1 MRTICLTII
10 LVEKQTAVKLYSL
23 AVIRG
28 LQSAS
33 YAISIPFLSIY
44 LYNVRGVPMSLVGT
58 IIGFAAVLGSF
69 LRFYAGR
76 LSDTL
81 PTDTVMKL
89 GLFLRASGFLGF
101 SILILLKANPL
112 LFFFFFL
119 LNSSGAS
126 FFMSASDVFVAKNI
140 DEPDR
145 PFAYSVIRV
154 GGNLGFA
161 IGPSIGGFISRYS
174 YAMTFFASFLLQ
186 VICVFLII
194 YLVSSREERK
204 SVNLTKE
211 ISFGDVF
218 KNKNFMLFIA
228 GTFVLSLLMGQLIST
243 LSVYAKHKGLD
254 NVQIGY
260 LYSINGFMVVFFQM
274 LIIKV
279 VDYLGYKKGL
289 VLGSLLYSVGYF
301 YFAFSHNFTNFAI
314 GVIVLTTGEMLAMPL
329 LTTITSAMA
338 PDDKRGL
345 YIGFL
350 GFIEGLSW
358 AVAPFIGGVLIDI
371 FLKTPVLIWGTV
383 ASFGVISSIIFMKV
397 RFN

>member
-1 MRTICLTII
+1 
-10 LVEKQTAVKLYSL
+10 VEKQTAVKLYSL

>member
-1 MRTICLTII
+1 M
-10 LVEKQTAVKLYSL
+10 EKQTAVKLYSL

-58 IIGFAAVLGSF
+58 IIGFASILGSF
-69 LRFYAGR
+69 LRFYAGK

-89 GLFLRASGFLGF
+89 GLLFRATGFLGF

-119 LNSSGAS
+119 LNSGGAS

-174 YAMTFFASFLLQ
+174 YALTFFASFLLQ
-186 VICVFLII
+186 IICVFLIV
-194 YLVSSREERK
+194 YLVSSKGE
-204 SVNLTKE
+204 SVNVNVKKE
-211 ISFGDVF
+211 VSFGEVF
-218 KNKNFMLFIA
+218 KHKNFIVFIA
-228 GTFVLSLLMGQLIST
+228 GTFILSLLMGQLIST
-243 LSVYAKHKGLD
+243 LSVYAKSKGLD

-274 LIIKV
+274 LIIKI
-279 VDYLGYKKGL
+279 VDYVGYKKGL
-289 VLGSLLYSVGYF
+289 ILGSLLYSVGYF
-301 YFAFSHNFTNFAI
+301 YFTFSRNFVNFAV
-314 GVIVLTTGEMLAMPL
+314 GVVLLTLGEMLAMPL

-338 PDDKRGL
+338 PEDKRGL

-358 AVAPFIGGVLIDI
+358 AVAPFIGGVLIDM
-371 FLKTPVLIWGTV
+371 FLKTPILIWGTV
-383 ASFGVISSIIFMKV
+383 ASFGLLSSLIFMKV
-397 RFN
+397 KFN

>member
-1 MRTICLTII
+1 
-10 LVEKQTAVKLYSL
+10 
-23 AVIRG
+23 
-28 LQSAS
+28 
-33 YAISIPFLSIY
+33 
-44 LYNVRGVPMSLVGT
+44 MSLVGT
-58 IIGFAAVLGSF
+58 IIGFASVLGSF

-101 SILILLKANPL
+101 SILILLNANPL
-112 LFFFFFL
+112 LFFFFFF
-119 LNSSGAS
+119 LNSGGAS

-140 DEPDR
+140 NEPDR

-161 IGPSIGGFISRYS
+161 IGPSIGGFISRFS
-174 YAMTFFASFLLQ
+174 YPLTFFASFLLQ
-186 VICVFLII
+186 VICIFLVI
-194 YLVSSREERK
+194 YLVSSGEERK
-204 SVNLTKE
+204 NVGLTKE
-211 ISFGDVF
+211 ISFGEVL

-274 LIIKV
+274 IIIKV

-289 VLGSLLYSVGYF
+289 ILGSLLYSMGYF

-314 GVIVLTTGEMLAMPL
+314 GVIVLTAGEMLAMPL

-338 PDDKRGL
+338 PEDKRGL
-345 YIGFL
+345 YIGVL

-358 AVAPFIGGVLIDI
+358 AVAPFIGGVLIDV

-383 ASFGVISSIIFMKV
+383 ASFGVISSLIFMKV

>member
-1 MRTICLTII
+1 M
-10 LVEKQTAVKLYSL
+10 EKQTAVKLYSL